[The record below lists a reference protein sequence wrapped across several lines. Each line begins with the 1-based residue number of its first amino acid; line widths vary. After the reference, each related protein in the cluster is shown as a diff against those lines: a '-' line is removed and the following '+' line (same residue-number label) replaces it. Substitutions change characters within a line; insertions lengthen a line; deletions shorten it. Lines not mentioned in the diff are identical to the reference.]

1 MLGRDLWSISVVLYI
16 DLLLSVSVL
25 YIDDL
30 TLTSVYANIDT
41 IIGISYTSVYVL
53 YVGCLYIAYYHY
65 IDVFDFDEDLS
76 NY

>member
-1 MLGRDLWSISVVLYI
+1 MLGRDLRSTSVVLYI
-16 DLLLSVSVL
+16 DLYLSDLNL
-25 YIDDL
+25 YIEL
-30 TLTSVYANIDT
+30 LSVYANIDT

-65 IDVFDFDEDLS
+65 IDVFDYREDLS